1 MIKEVKKYTKRLKPD
16 WLKVKIKFNDN
27 YRRVNEL
34 VRTHSLNTVC
44 EEARCPNIYECWDAK
59 TATIMILGD
68 ICTRSC
74 GCCSVKT
81 GKPNALDWDEPFRVA
96 QAVQKM
102 DLEHIVIT
110 SVDRDDI
117 KNDYGASIWAETIYK
132 IKKLNPNCNV
142 EVLTPDFK
150 AHEPSITKVL
160 NAKPHIFS
168 HNVETVKRISKLVR
182 PNSDWDRTEK
192 VLTMSVV
199 SGLVTKTGLMVGLG
213 ETDQEVLETMKI
225 MADIGVSIFNIGQYL
240 QPTIKHLP
248 VDRFVHPDVFD
259 LYKKEGIEYGFKV
272 VESGPLVRSSYHADE
287 QVKELRSLN

>member
-1 MIKEVKKYTKRLKPD
+1 MIKEIKKYNKRSKPD

-27 YRRVNEL
+27 YRKVNEL

-59 TATIMILGD
+59 TATIMILGE

-74 GCCSVKT
+74 GFCSVKT
-81 GKPNALDWDEPFRVA
+81 GKPNVLDWDEPSRVA

-117 KNDYGASIWAETIYK
+117 KNDYGASIWAETIFA
-132 IKKLNPNCNV
+132 IKELNPNCNV

-150 AHEPSITKVL
+150 AHEPSIIKVL

-182 PNSDWDRTEK
+182 PNSDWDRTKK
-192 VLTMSVV
+192 VLKMSVE

-225 MADIGVSIFNIGQYL
+225 MADLGVSIFNIGQYL
-240 QPTIKHLP
+240 QSTIKHLP

-259 LYKKEGIEYGFKV
+259 LYKKEGTKYGFKV
-272 VESGPLVRSSYHADE
+272 VESGPLVRSSYHAAS
-287 QVKELRSLN
+287 QANELNGLA

>member
-1 MIKEVKKYTKRLKPD
+1 MA
-16 WLKVKIKFNDN
+16 
-27 YRRVNEL
+27 
-34 VRTHSLNTVC
+34 SLN
-44 EEARCPNIYECWDAK
+44 Y
-59 TATIMILGD
+59 
-68 ICTRSC
+68 
-74 GCCSVKT
+74 
-81 GKPNALDWDEPFRVA
+81 
-96 QAVQKM
+96 
-102 DLEHIVIT
+102 
-110 SVDRDDI
+110 
-117 KNDYGASIWAETIYK
+117 IWAETIFA
-132 IKKLNPNCNV
+132 IKELNPKCNV

-150 AHEPSITKVL
+150 AHEPSIIKVL

-192 VLTMSVV
+192 VLKMSIA

-225 MADIGVSIFNIGQYL
+225 MADIGVSIINIGQYL

-272 VESGPLVRSSYHADE
+272 VESGPLVRSSYHAAS
-287 QVKELRSLN
+287 QANELNGFA